1 VHTEEQLA
9 DAADLL
15 VERLP
20 DGFSLRE
27 FSRTNC
33 KVKAENQNV
42 GSINLLKAEM
52 LKLQETI
59 AAQAEKLEGMKAIGT
74 PDGEP
79 VAPRRGG
86 RPKKVDLEA

>member
-1 VHTEEQLA
+1 
-9 DAADLL
+9 
-15 VERLP
+15 
-20 DGFSLRE
+20 
-27 FSRTNC
+27 
-33 KVKAENQNV
+33 V

-59 AAQAEKLEGMKAIGT
+59 QAQAAALEAMKGSIVT

-86 RPKKVDLEA
+86 RPRKVDLEA